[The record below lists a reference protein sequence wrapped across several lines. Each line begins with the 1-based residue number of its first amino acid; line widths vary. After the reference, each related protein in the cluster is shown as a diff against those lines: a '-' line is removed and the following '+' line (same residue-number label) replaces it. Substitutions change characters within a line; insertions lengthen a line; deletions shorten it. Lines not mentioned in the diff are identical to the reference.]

1 MWLDAVGRALAEG
14 YVPHNYLAEET
25 VESEPQAVRHY
36 EIWHCAGRL
45 HAGEAV
51 SFPGLPEP
59 VEHKAQGLSM
69 ACG

>member
-1 MWLDAVGRALAEG
+1 MWAWHLLTC
-14 YVPHNYLAEET
+14 VPLTAPHPQAPVCNR
-25 VESEPQAVRHY
+25 QAVRHY